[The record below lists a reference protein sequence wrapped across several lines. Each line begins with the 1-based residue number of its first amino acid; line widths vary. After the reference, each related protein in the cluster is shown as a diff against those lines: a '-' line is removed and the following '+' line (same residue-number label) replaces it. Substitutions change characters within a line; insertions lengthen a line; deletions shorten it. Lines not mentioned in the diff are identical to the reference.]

1 MTYASTSADH
11 SAQKSGWAALA
22 VALVFGLLLALSA
35 CSGEKEASE
44 VKPYPPPDPLFY
56 ELANADGEVEGWL
69 LGTIHALPEGVSWR
83 TSAIDRVVDEADLLV
98 VEVATLGETERLRQ
112 IFADLSQSSGL
123 PALGERVST
132 EIRPDLEAMVE
143 RSNISRAHL
152 RSSEDWAAAI
162 MLSQVD
168 APGEPEHGVDRVLI
182 ETFDGRKIVG
192 LETAQGQLGIFDTLA
207 GDDQLELLEGTVAEW
222 KASRDNP
229 ERLMRAWLVGNSD
242 ALEEATETGIMA
254 DPELRDALLVRRNKD
269 WMTQL
274 APMLSEAEKPL
285 IAVGAAHL
293 VGPDGMVT
301 MLKDKGYTLRR
312 VPAS

>member
-1 MTYASTSADH
+1 MTNASASADH
-11 SAQKSGWAALA
+11 SAQESGWAALA
-22 VALVFGLLLALSA
+22 AALVLGLLLALSA
-35 CSGEKEASE
+35 CSSEKEANE

-83 TSAIDRVVDEADLLV
+83 TPEIDRAVDEADLLV

-112 IFADLSQSSGL
+112 IFADLSRSSGL
-123 PALGERVST
+123 PDLGDRVSSQ
-132 EIRPDLEAMVE
+132 IRPDLEAMVD

-152 RSSEDWAAAI
+152 RSAEDWAAAI

-168 APGEPEHGVDRVLI
+168 APGEPEHGVDRALI
-182 ETFDGRKIVG
+182 EVFDGRRVFG
-192 LETAQGQLGIFDTLA
+192 LETAQEQLGIFDKLA
-207 GDDQLELLEGTVAEW
+207 ADDQRELLEGTVAEW

-229 ERLMRAWLVGNSD
+229 ERLMRAWLVGNIE
-242 ALEEATETGIMA
+242 ALEEATSTGIMA
-254 DPELRDALLVRRNKD
+254 DPELRHALLVRRNKD

-274 APMLSEAEKPL
+274 TPMLSEEERPL

-301 MLKDKGYTLRR
+301 MLQAKGYTLRR
-312 VPAS
+312 IPAS

>member
-1 MTYASTSADH
+1 MTNASTSADH

-22 VALVFGLLLALSA
+22 AALMLGLLLALSA
-35 CSGEKEASE
+35 CSSEKEANE

-83 TSAIDRVVDEADLLV
+83 TPEIDRAVDEADLLV

-112 IFADLSQSSGL
+112 IFADLSRSSGL
-123 PALGERVST
+123 PALGDRVSSQ
-132 EIRPDLEAMVE
+132 IRPDLEAMVV

-152 RSSEDWAAAI
+152 RSAEDWAAAI

-168 APGEPEHGVDRVLI
+168 APGEPEHGVDRTLI
-182 ETFDGRKIVG
+182 EAFDGRSVFG
-192 LETAQGQLGIFDTLA
+192 LETAQEQLGIFDTLA
-207 GDDQLELLEGTVAEW
+207 ADDQRELLEGTVAEW

-229 ERLMRAWLVGNSD
+229 ERLMRAWLVGNTD
-242 ALEEATETGIMA
+242 ALEEATKTGIMA
-254 DPELRDALLVRRNKD
+254 DPELRDALLVRRNED

-274 APMLSEAEKPL
+274 TPMLSEEERPL

-301 MLKDKGYTLRR
+301 MLQAKGYTLRR
-312 VPAS
+312 IPAS